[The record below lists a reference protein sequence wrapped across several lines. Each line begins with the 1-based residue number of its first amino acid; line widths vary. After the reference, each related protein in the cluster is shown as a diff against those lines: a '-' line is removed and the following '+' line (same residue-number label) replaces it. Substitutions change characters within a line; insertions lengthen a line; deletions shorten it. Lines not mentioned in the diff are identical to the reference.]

1 MEMIRFQIFL
11 ESPLGERQGNL
22 TLEDSGG
29 KVHGIF
35 SILGFENSVEGTCT
49 GEEYCLKHQLHT
61 LVSNLD
67 CVTTMHAEEEAVHGT
82 LITDRAT
89 MKLWGN
95 RIGSSRTD
103 TAEKENE
110 IYESAIHNETAIY
123 G

>member
-1 MEMIRFQIFL
+1 
-11 ESPLGERQGNL
+11 
-22 TLEDSGG
+22 
-29 KVHGIF
+29 
-35 SILGFENSVEGTCT
+35 
-49 GEEYCLKHQLHT
+49 
-61 LVSNLD
+61 
-67 CVTTMHAEEEAVHGT
+67 MHAEEEAIYGT

-95 RIGSSRTD
+95 RIGSSRID